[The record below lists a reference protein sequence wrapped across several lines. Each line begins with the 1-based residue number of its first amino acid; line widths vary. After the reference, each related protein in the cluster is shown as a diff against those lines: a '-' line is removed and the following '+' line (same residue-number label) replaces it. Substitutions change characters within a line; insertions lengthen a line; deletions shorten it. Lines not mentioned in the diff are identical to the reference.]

1 MISSVPYYLLRYLSY
16 GLIWAL
22 PLMCF
27 AQRSRTAFKPVD
39 MSSAIPKPDA
49 PADLLI
55 EDLHFS
61 DAGAEYQNN
70 LIDAEEKASIRF
82 TIRNA
87 GKGAAYQ
94 LRPVI
99 QELSSVTGLS
109 FTPLPVIKSL
119 EPGASIEQTIT
130 LATDRKLREDSAR
143 FRILIEEANG
153 FYSDPAIVV
162 VKTLPYRSPNL
173 VIADYKITSSEGGK
187 IQRSQILKLQVI
199 LQNQGQGDG
208 RQVAVKLKLPENVYP
223 AGEDSVFIAR
233 LLPNASKSLNF
244 EFFVNKVFK
253 EDSIR
258 LSLNITE
265 IEGLY
270 GTRSFYAV
278 PIDQV
283 LSKDNVLTVS
293 GKSDSVAITGVS
305 LNSDVDINI
314 PRPSNSYKNRYAL
327 VIGNEDYM
335 SFQDGLSAE
344 ANVAFAQND
353 ARIVKEYLVQTLGF
367 PVSQVFLLTNATRG
381 KMNQE
386 LNRLK
391 QLIQLDSLA
400 EVVLYYAG
408 HGQPDPVSKETYL
421 MPVDVSA
428 ANLSDA
434 IKLDDIYAL
443 LGNSKA
449 KHVSVWLDAC
459 FSGGGRGTES
469 GLLAARSVKVR
480 PKSGN
485 VYENMVVLSASS
497 GEQVSLPYPG
507 QYHGLFTYYL
517 LKKLQATSG
526 TCSLAELGD
535 FVQGEVSRQSLLLH
549 SRQQTP
555 EVISREPEAVMKR
568 YQLNSGR

>member
-1 MISSVPYYLLRYLSY
+1 MKNLLSNTLLR
-16 GLIWAL
+16 LIYFVLIGAL
-22 PLMCF
+22 PLLGF
-27 AQRSRTAFKPVD
+27 AQKSRTAFKPVD

-49 PADLLI
+49 PADLVI
-55 EDLHFS
+55 EELGFS
-61 DAGAEYQNN
+61 DAGSEYSNN
-70 LIDAEEKASIRF
+70 LIDAEEKSRIRF
-82 TIRNA
+82 VIRNA

-99 QELSSVTGLS
+99 QELSGIPGIAFS
-109 FTPLPVIKSL
+109 PLPVIKSL
-119 EPGASIEQTIT
+119 EPGASVEQVLNLT
-130 LATDRKLREDSAR
+130 TDRKVREDSAR
-143 FRILIEEANG
+143 FRIVVEEANG
-153 FYSDPAIVV
+153 FYSDAGIVV
-162 VKTLPYRSPNL
+162 VKTLPYRSPQL
-173 VIADYKITSSEGGK
+173 VIADHRITSAEGGK

-199 LQNQGQGDG
+199 LQNRGQGDG

-223 AGEDSVFIAR
+223 AGEDSVFYAR
-233 LLPNASKSLNF
+233 LLPNESKNINF
-244 EFFVNKVFK
+244 EFFVNKVFRD
-253 EDSIR
+253 DSIR
-258 LSLNITE
+258 MRLNITE
-265 IEGLY
+265 MEGLY
-270 GTRSFYAV
+270 GLREEYAV

-283 LSKDNVLTVS
+283 LSKENVLTVS
-293 GKSDSVAITGVS
+293 GRQDSVAITGVS
-305 LNSDVDINI
+305 LNSDVDIQI
-314 PRPSNSYKNRYAL
+314 PKQSTLYKHRYAL
-327 VIGNEDYM
+327 VIGNEDYV

-353 ARIVKEYLVQTLGF
+353 ARMVKEYLVQTLGF
-367 PVSQVFLLTNATRG
+367 PPAQVFLLTNATRG

-386 LNRLK
+386 LSRLK

-408 HGQPDPVSKETYL
+408 HGQPDPVSRETYL

-434 IKLDDIYAL
+434 IKLDDIYKL
-443 LGNSKA
+443 LGESKA

-459 FSGGGRGTES
+459 FSGGGRGTEA
-469 GLLAARSVKVR
+469 GLLAARSVKVK

-485 VYENMVVLSASS
+485 VYDNMVVLSASS

-517 LKKLQATSG
+517 LKKLQSTAG

-535 FVQGEVSRQSLLLH
+535 YIQAEVSRQSLLLH

-555 EVISREPEAVMKR
+555 EVISREPEAVMMR
-568 YQLNSGR
+568 YQLTTGK

>member
-1 MISSVPYYLLRYLSY
+1 MMLKKSFRFLWIIC
-16 GLIWAL
+16 LIGF
-22 PLMCF
+22 PLQMQ
-27 AQRSRTAFKPVD
+27 AQRVRTAYKYVD
-39 MSSAIPKPDA
+39 MTAVIPKPDA

-55 EDLHFS
+55 EELRFS
-61 DAGAEYQNN
+61 DAGTEYGNN
-70 LIDAEEKASIRF
+70 LMDAEEKSHIRF
-82 TIRNA
+82 VIRNA

-99 QELSSVTGLS
+99 QELSGIPGII
-109 FTPLPVIKSL
+109 FTHLPIIKTL
-119 EPGASIEQTIT
+119 APGARVVQDIT
-130 LATDRKLREDSAR
+130 LTTDRKLKEGLAR
-143 FRILIEEANG
+143 FRIVIEEANG
-153 FYSDPAIVV
+153 FYSDPALVE
-162 VKTLPYRSPNL
+162 VKTFPYRAPKL
-173 VIADYKITSSEGGK
+173 AIVDHRITSAEGGK
-187 IQRSQILKLQVI
+187 IQRSQNLKLQLI
-199 LQNQGQGDG
+199 LQNRGQGDG
-208 RQVAVKLKLPENVYP
+208 RQVAIKFKLPENVYP
-223 AGEDSVFIAR
+223 VGEESDFFPRI
-233 LLPNASKSLNF
+233 LPNESKVINF
-244 EFFVNKVFK
+244 EFFVNKVFR

-258 LSLNITE
+258 ISLTLTE
-265 IEGLY
+265 LEGLY
-270 GTRSFYAV
+270 GFRSVFAV

-314 PRPSNSYKNRYAL
+314 PRQSNSYKHRYAL

-344 ANVAFAQND
+344 ANVVFAQND
-353 ARIVKEYLVQTLGF
+353 ALIVKEYLVQTLGF
-367 PVSQVFLLTNATRG
+367 PSTQVFLLINATRG

-428 ANLSDA
+428 ANLTDA

-459 FSGGGRGTES
+459 FSGGGRGTEA
-469 GLLAARSVKVR
+469 GLLAARSVKYK

-497 GEQVSLPYPG
+497 GEQVSSPYPG

-517 LKKLQATSG
+517 LKKLQATAG
-526 TCSLAELGD
+526 TCNLAELGD
-535 FVQGEVSRQSLLLH
+535 YIQAEVSRKSLILH

-555 EVISREPEAVMKR
+555 EIISRDPEAVMMR
-568 YQLNSGR
+568 YQLTIPK